1 LTYKLLPE
9 LYGENSCTHCAH
21 LLFHLTKFV
30 CLWGPLFTHSTF
42 DFEHKHGQLK
52 HLFHGK
58 TQIINQL
65 LFNVDVSITL
75 QLLYPQLLE
84 IEDDDVISFLTK
96 NRRSLSN
103 MTSITY
109 VVGKVKQEKLSPE
122 RSRVIRRGSARL
134 FSRLYKN
141 GILYYATEYSK
152 GCTWKRD
159 NSICAFIGNN
169 DGEIYFGR
177 IDAFLLDP
185 YPLALLHC
193 YETSSESL
201 MKISGHCCRA
211 VLEPHKEVDLLSSFI
226 TIPGEGSPDLIA
238 VNLDNIVSKAVHIQA
253 NNKEFLILQPNN
265 FECH

>member
-1 LTYKLLPE
+1 LALVLFTSYIVKQAWHHLALLVCSIHILLGDRIEPSQIDAAEQMLIDFYKLLPE
-9 LYGENSCTHCAH
+9 LYGENSCTHCTH

-30 CLWGPLFTHSTF
+30 RLWGPLFTHSTF
-42 DFEHKHGQLK
+42 HFEHKHGQLK

-65 LFNVDVSITL
+65 LFNVDLSITL

-103 MTSITY
+103 MTSIGAHTY

-141 GILYYATEYSK
+141 GMLYYATEYSK
-152 GCTWKRD
+152 GCTGKRD
-159 NSICAFIGNN
+159 NSIYAFIGNN
-169 DGEIYFGR
+169 DDEIYFGR

-185 YPLALLHC
+185 YL
-193 YETSSESL
+193 
-201 MKISGHCCRA
+201 RQ
-211 VLEPHKEVDLLSSFI
+211 
-226 TIPGEGSPDLIA
+226 A
-238 VNLDNIVSKAVHIQA
+238 VNR
-253 NNKEFLILQPNN
+253 
-265 FECH
+265 